1 MLWQLSLKPFS
12 YEIAP
17 AYLSLLKEGSWRI
30 CLIGNINLLDSEQ
43 RPKNWPSNFYQPF
56 MEILMNNNQNQVPPI
71 TLMRIPQI
79 LKVMPVSKSKFW
91 LMVQKGEFPK
101 PIKIGRSSFWTI
113 EQVQSFIKERADQ
126 AN

>member
-1 MLWQLSLKPFS
+1 MVMSQSSP
-12 YEIAP
+12 
-17 AYLSLLKEGSWRI
+17 
-30 CLIGNINLLDSEQ
+30 Q
-43 RPKNWPSNFYQPF
+43 
-56 MEILMNNNQNQVPPI
+56 ILPI

-113 EQVQSFIKERADQ
+113 EQVQVFIRERSVQ
-126 AN
+126 STN

>member
-1 MLWQLSLKPFS
+1 MSLSS
-12 YEIAP
+12 TQI
-17 AYLSLLKEGSWRI
+17 
-30 CLIGNINLLDSEQ
+30 
-43 RPKNWPSNFYQPF
+43 
-56 MEILMNNNQNQVPPI
+56 PPI

-113 EQVQSFIKERADQ
+113 EQVQTFIGERIS
-126 AN
+126 NS

>member
-1 MLWQLSLKPFS
+1 VRAMGV
-12 YEIAP
+12 IM
-17 AYLSLLKEGSWRI
+17 
-30 CLIGNINLLDSEQ
+30 
-43 RPKNWPSNFYQPF
+43 SNA
-56 MEILMNNNQNQVPPI
+56 NQQTPPI

-113 EQVQSFIKERADQ
+113 EQVQAFIRERSGQ
-126 AN
+126 STN

>member
-1 MLWQLSLKPFS
+1 MGV
-12 YEIAP
+12 I
-17 AYLSLLKEGSWRI
+17 
-30 CLIGNINLLDSEQ
+30 
-43 RPKNWPSNFYQPF
+43 
-56 MEILMNNNQNQVPPI
+56 MNNMNPQTPPI

-113 EQVQSFIKERADQ
+113 EQVQAYLRERTG
-126 AN
+126 NS

>member
-1 MLWQLSLKPFS
+1 
-12 YEIAP
+12 
-17 AYLSLLKEGSWRI
+17 
-30 CLIGNINLLDSEQ
+30 
-43 RPKNWPSNFYQPF
+43 
-56 MEILMNNNQNQVPPI
+56 MNNMNPQTPPI

-113 EQVQSFIKERADQ
+113 EQVQTYLRERTG
-126 AN
+126 NS

>member
-1 MLWQLSLKPFS
+1 MMMSQS
-12 YEIAP
+12 
-17 AYLSLLKEGSWRI
+17 
-30 CLIGNINLLDSEQ
+30 
-43 RPKNWPSNFYQPF
+43 
-56 MEILMNNNQNQVPPI
+56 NNQIPPI

-113 EQVQSFIKERADQ
+113 EQVQAFIRERSGQ
-126 AN
+126 STN

>member
-1 MLWQLSLKPFS
+1 MSQ
-12 YEIAP
+12 
-17 AYLSLLKEGSWRI
+17 
-30 CLIGNINLLDSEQ
+30 
-43 RPKNWPSNFYQPF
+43 SNTQ
-56 MEILMNNNQNQVPPI
+56 IPPI

-113 EQVQSFIKERADQ
+113 EQVQAYLRERMGQ
-126 AN
+126 STN

>member
-1 MLWQLSLKPFS
+1 
-12 YEIAP
+12 
-17 AYLSLLKEGSWRI
+17 
-30 CLIGNINLLDSEQ
+30 
-43 RPKNWPSNFYQPF
+43 
-56 MEILMNNNQNQVPPI
+56 MNNMNPQTPPI

-113 EQVQSFIKERADQ
+113 EQVQAYLRERMGQ
-126 AN
+126 STN

>member
-1 MLWQLSLKPFS
+1 M
-12 YEIAP
+12 
-17 AYLSLLKEGSWRI
+17 
-30 CLIGNINLLDSEQ
+30 SESSRQ
-43 RPKNWPSNFYQPF
+43 
-56 MEILMNNNQNQVPPI
+56 IPPI

-113 EQVQSFIKERADQ
+113 EQVQTYLRERMGQ
-126 AN
+126 STN

>member
-1 MLWQLSLKPFS
+1 
-12 YEIAP
+12 
-17 AYLSLLKEGSWRI
+17 
-30 CLIGNINLLDSEQ
+30 
-43 RPKNWPSNFYQPF
+43 
-56 MEILMNNNQNQVPPI
+56 MNPQTPPI

-113 EQVQSFIKERADQ
+113 EQVQAFIRERSGQ
-126 AN
+126 STN

>member
-1 MLWQLSLKPFS
+1 MSQSTPQ
-12 YEIAP
+12 I
-17 AYLSLLKEGSWRI
+17 
-30 CLIGNINLLDSEQ
+30 
-43 RPKNWPSNFYQPF
+43 
-56 MEILMNNNQNQVPPI
+56 PPI

-113 EQVQSFIKERADQ
+113 EQVQAFIGEKMS
-126 AN
+126 NS